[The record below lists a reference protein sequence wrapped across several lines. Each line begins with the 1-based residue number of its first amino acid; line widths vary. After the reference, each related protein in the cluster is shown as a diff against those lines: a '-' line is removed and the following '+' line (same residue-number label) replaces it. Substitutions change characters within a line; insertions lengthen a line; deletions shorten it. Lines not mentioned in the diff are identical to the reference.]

1 MVHCAVCFHDSG
13 TMYKTVYCALLS
25 CFENTSEHVHVHA
38 LIDDSVLP
46 YKHWLEE
53 LCESFQN
60 PITFYEH
67 VDVPDDIVNLFPGGK
82 VGEYT
87 KASLFR
93 MCLHEQ
99 LPEDVDKV
107 VYFDCDIIFERD
119 IADLWNMELGDAWM
133 IAAHDPERV
142 WSSRKKKYYLGALGI
157 EEDRYFNSGVLLMNL
172 KALREASRE
181 ENVFWHAYREG
192 APLFS
197 TLKFTVFDQDLLN
210 YMLSSDREKL
220 KLVDSSYNYELCL
233 HDRRFLRLKEME
245 GKILHFPSLK
255 PWLKFFPAQ
264 MANWKYVVRS
274 PCRDEALPMIEERM
288 FDPKDRIWPVLLW
301 IWRRHESLR
310 WLARLRG
317 AR

>member
-67 VDVPDDIVNLFPGGK
+67 VDVPDDIVNMFPGGK

-119 IADLWNMELGDAWM
+119 IADLWNLELGDAWM

-197 TLKFTVFDQDLLN
+197 TLKFPVFDQDLLN
-210 YMLSSDREKL
+210 YMLSSDSEKL

-255 PWLKFFPAQ
+255 PWQKFFPAQ
-264 MANWKYVVRS
+264 MAYWKYVVRS
-274 PCRDEALPMIEERM
+274 PWRDEALPMIEERM

>member
-1 MVHCAVCFHDSG
+1 
-13 TMYKTVYCALLS
+13 MYKTVYCALLS
-25 CFENTSEHVHVHA
+25 CFEHASEHVHVHV
-38 LIDDSVLP
+38 LIDDSVIP

-53 LCESFQN
+53 LCASFHN
-60 PITFYEH
+60 PVTFYENVH
-67 VDVPDDIVNLFPGGK
+67 VPDDIVNQFEGGV
-82 VGEYT
+82 VGGYT

-99 LPEDVDKV
+99 LPEDVEKV

-119 IADLWNMELGDAWM
+119 VADLWNMELGDAWM

-142 WSSRKKKYYLGALGI
+142 WSARKKKYYLEALHF

-172 KALREASRE
+172 KALREASKE
-181 ENVFWHAYREG
+181 ENVFWQAYRRG
-192 APLFS
+192 ASYFS
-197 TLKFTVFDQDLLN
+197 TLKFPVFDQDLLN
-210 YMLSSDREKL
+210 YMLSGDRDRL

-233 HDRRFLRLKEME
+233 FDRRFLRLKELE

-255 PWLKFFPAQ
+255 PWQKFFPAQ
-264 MANWKYVVRS
+264 LEYWKYFIKS
-274 PCRDEALPMIEERM
+274 PWRDEALPMIEERM

-301 IWRRHESLR
+301 IWRRHESFR

>member
-1 MVHCAVCFHDSG
+1 MIHCAVCFHDSG
-13 TMYKTVYCALLS
+13 SMYKTVYCALLS
-25 CFENTSEHVHVHA
+25 CFEHASEHVHVHV
-38 LIDDSVLP
+38 LIDDSVIP

-53 LCESFQN
+53 LCASFHN
-60 PITFYEH
+60 PVTFYENVH
-67 VDVPDDIVNLFPGGK
+67 VPDDIVNQFEGGV
-82 VGEYT
+82 VGGYT

-99 LPEDVDKV
+99 LPEDVEKV

-119 IADLWNMELGDAWM
+119 VADLWNMELGDAWM

-142 WSSRKKKYYLGALGI
+142 WSARKKKYYLEALHI

-172 KALREASRE
+172 KALREASKE
-181 ENVFWHAYREG
+181 ENVFWQAYRRG
-192 APLFS
+192 ASYFS
-197 TLKFTVFDQDLLN
+197 TLKFPVFDQDLLN
-210 YMLSSDREKL
+210 YMLSGDRDRL

-233 HDRRFLRLKEME
+233 FDRRFLRLKELE

-255 PWLKFFPAQ
+255 PWQKFFPAQ
-264 MANWKYVVRS
+264 LEYWKYFIKS
-274 PCRDEALPMIEERM
+274 PWRDEALPMIEERM

-301 IWRRHESLR
+301 IWRRHESFR